1 MMKERFTVPDL
12 GVMEGKNPRKEVG
25 MLIFW
30 EQRLVFLA
38 TPKAGSTAVEVALE
52 ALASVAVQRPATLK
66 HISAADFQR
75 TFAPYLAEKA
85 GAGFTTVALMRE
97 PIGWLRSW
105 YRFRS
110 RDDFDDPSHPM
121 HGHSFDDFSRD
132 YMANPRPA
140 HAEIGTQAAHLSGPD
155 GAVLVDR
162 LFRYEDMDAF
172 VQFLEDRLDCAIT
185 LPRVNVPPAV
195 DTQLAPET
203 EAALHRAMAQDFA
216 LYESL
221 A

>member
-1 MMKERFTVPDL
+1 
-12 GVMEGKNPRKEVG
+12 

-52 ALASVAVQRPATLK
+52 ALASVAMQRPAPLK
-66 HISAADFQR
+66 HTTAADFHR
-75 TFAPYLAEKA
+75 TFGPYLAERA
-85 GAGFTTVALMRE
+85 GAAFTTVALMRE

-110 RDDFDDPSHPM
+110 RDDFEDPNHPM
-121 HGHSFDDFSRD
+121 LGRSFDAFARD

-140 HAEIGTQAAHLSGPD
+140 HADIGTQSAHLCGAD
-155 GAVLVDR
+155 GALRVDR
-162 LFRYEDMDAF
+162 LFRYEDIDAF

-195 DTQLAPET
+195 DTQLEPET

>member
-1 MMKERFTVPDL
+1 
-12 GVMEGKNPRKEVG
+12 

-52 ALASVAVQRPATLK
+52 ALASVSVQRPAALK
-66 HISAADFQR
+66 HTSAADFHR
-75 TFAPYLAEKA
+75 TFRPYLAEKA

-97 PIGWLRSW
+97 PTGWLRSW

-110 RDDFDDPSHPM
+110 RDDFEDPDHPM
-121 HGHSFDDFSRD
+121 HGHSFDDFAKD

-140 HAEIGTQAAHLSGPD
+140 HANIGTQSAHLCGPD
-155 GAVLVDR
+155 GTVLVDH
-162 LFRYEDMDAF
+162 LFRYEDIEAF

-203 EAALHRAMAQDFA
+203 ETALHEAMAQDFA